1 MEMGNASD
9 AGALENI
16 RSVQHIAN
24 TRGDNALSVL
34 ASILEGLSLL
44 KTSKDGSIERVQA
57 CIAQAA
63 KFQFDPTVKMMQ
75 LDVLALLLDFASS
88 LHHQSPDNTSQ
99 KLRLLQIRLDECDE
113 WKNVRAEFL
122 VPIKK
127 QPSNA
132 RTVSDDTA
140 MIVRAG
146 PADSAFDYLVM
157 SFMTKIELRALVYVL
172 MPNHHGGLD
181 PCADFVHLQVYL

>member
-9 AGALENI
+9 AGALDNI

-34 ASILEGLSLL
+34 ASILEGLTLL
-44 KTSKDGSIERVQA
+44 KAAKDGSIERVQA
-57 CIAQAA
+57 CLAQAA
-63 KFQFDPTVKMMQ
+63 KFQFDPTVKIMQ

-88 LHHQSPDNTSQ
+88 LHHQSPDSTSQ
-99 KLRLLQIRLDECDE
+99 KLRLLQMKLDECEE
-113 WKNVRAEFL
+113 WHNVRAEFL

-132 RTVSDDTA
+132 RTVSEDTA
-140 MIVRAG
+140 TIVRAG
-146 PADSAFDYLVM
+146 EADSAFDYLVM
-157 SFMTKIELRALVYVL
+157 SFMTKIELRALVYVTK
-172 MPNHHGGLD
+172 PTPPGRSRS
-181 PCADFVHLQVYL
+181 PR